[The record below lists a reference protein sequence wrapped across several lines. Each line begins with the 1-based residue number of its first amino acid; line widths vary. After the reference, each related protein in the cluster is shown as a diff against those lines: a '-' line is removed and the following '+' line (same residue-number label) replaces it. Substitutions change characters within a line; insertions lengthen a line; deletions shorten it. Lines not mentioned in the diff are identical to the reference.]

1 VLHALTELN
10 GLIRRVPQVQTLASL
25 LDSQGQATALYWP
38 ALGHTLQHGFTLKT
52 REPETARDPVNIMVN
67 VTTSLLAR
75 DVGVAIGRAALH
87 PGFGCLH
94 ATQDYQDAAV
104 LDLMEEFRAPLAES
118 VVVQAINSR
127 AVGHDAFEPRTDG
140 GVRLKSGSYAALVRA
155 YERAVAREVASRRD
169 GRRRT
174 WRGIM
179 LDQALAL
186 AAHVEGR
193 GRYAPYV
200 IDY

>member
-1 VLHALTELN
+1 
-10 GLIRRVPQVQTLASL
+10 
-25 LDSQGQATALYWP
+25 
-38 ALGHTLQHGFTLKT
+38 
-52 REPETARDPVNIMVN
+52 
-67 VTTSLLAR
+67 
-75 DVGVAIGRAALH
+75 
-87 PGFGCLH
+87 
-94 ATQDYQDAAV
+94 
-104 LDLMEEFRAPLAES
+104 
-118 VVVQAINSR
+118 VVQAINSR
-127 AVGHDAFEPRTDG
+127 AVGADAFEPREDG
-140 GVRLKSGSYAALVRA
+140 GVRFASGGYAAMVRV

-193 GRYAPYV
+193 APYAPYV